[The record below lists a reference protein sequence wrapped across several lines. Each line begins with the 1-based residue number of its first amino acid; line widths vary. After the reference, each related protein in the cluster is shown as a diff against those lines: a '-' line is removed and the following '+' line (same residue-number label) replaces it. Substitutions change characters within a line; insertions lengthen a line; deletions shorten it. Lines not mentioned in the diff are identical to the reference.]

1 LHVPARAVVVNDTPS
16 AAGGAWSG
24 EQTPVGS
31 WRVLTEEPAA
41 DMSTSRIFVR
51 VIVYGLVL
59 SAIDAVG
66 GRLLMAA
73 PDPSLWLS
81 LGATAWIAYQL
92 AAHGQSRIAFTAA
105 ITLFAVYLAA
115 FMLWATLLVGWNSAV
130 PWQPRSTRWMI
141 GFTALAP
148 VVALIAQILGTRASA
163 QRDATRTNASPS
175 STP

>member
-1 LHVPARAVVVNDTPS
+1 
-16 AAGGAWSG
+16 
-24 EQTPVGS
+24 
-31 WRVLTEEPAA
+31 
-41 DMSTSRIFVR
+41 MSTTPRVFLR

-73 PDPSLWLS
+73 PDPSPFLS

-92 AAHGQSRIAFTAA
+92 AANGEGRIAFTAA
-105 ITLFAVYLAA
+105 VTLFTVYIVA
-115 FMLWATLLVGWNSAV
+115 FVLWATLLVGWNNAV

-148 VVALIAQILGTRASA
+148 VVALIAQVLGTRAAA
-163 QRDATRTNASPS
+163 QRDATRSNASPS